1 MKASKKILVLAI
13 ILVTFSCNLLLADT
27 GWYISQENNARGL
40 TIPAYMTEKPDNIIL
55 LDGSIINLTGQSFS
69 PALEIKPGEFSDFS
83 DYAAAI
89 RKNMMNVEITTADQD
104 GWQAILT
111 NSRIDR
117 ESLLYHLITSTF
129 EENDINFAPK
139 GAKKVNVILDQE
151 KVYSPGKY
159 GVRIAIVP
167 NEQKRGDSQKITQKT
182 ESGTVT
188 TTTVSDRE
196 ANVFVK

>member
-1 MKASKKILVLAI
+1 MKASKKIIMALVLVVI
-13 ILVTFSCNLLLADT
+13 SCSILLADT

-55 LDGSIINLTGQSFS
+55 LDGSIINLTGRSFS

-89 RKNMMNVEITTADQD
+89 RKNMMDVEITAGQD
-104 GWQAILT
+104 GWQSILT

-151 KVYSPGKY
+151 KVSSSGKH

-167 NEQKRGDSQKITQKT
+167 NEQKRGDSEKITQKT
-182 ESGTVT
+182 ESGTIS
-188 TTTVSDRE
+188 TTTVSGKD
-196 ANVFVK
+196 ATVFVK

>member
-1 MKASKKILVLAI
+1 MKAFTKRVVSLLLVA
-13 ILVTFSCNLLLADT
+13 VSFGLLLADT

-55 LDGSIINLTGQSFS
+55 LDGSIINLTGRSFS

-83 DYAAAI
+83 DYAAVI
-89 RKNMMNVEITTADQD
+89 RKNIMDVEITASQD

-167 NEQKRGDSQKITQKT
+167 NEQKRGDSQKISKKT
-182 ESGTVT
+182 ESGTIS
-188 TTTVSDRE
+188 TTTVSDKE
-196 ANVFVK
+196 ATVFVK